1 MSNDAAPI
9 SLYNTLTRRVEP
21 LRTGEPGHVR
31 MYVCGVTVYDHA
43 HIGHG
48 RMITVFDVL
57 ARYLT
62 WVGQKLT
69 YVRNVTD
76 IEDKIINRANEAG
89 EPASALADRM
99 TEAFFEDMEM
109 LGCERPSV
117 EPRATEHIP
126 EMLTLIGELED
137 RGVAYRVDGD
147 VYFSVPDYPAYGRLS
162 NRRIE
167 DLQAG
172 ARVEVGERKRHPC
185 DFVLWKGAKPGEPT
199 WESPFG
205 PGRPGWHIECSAMA
219 SKYLGQPFD
228 LHGGGEDLVFPH
240 HENEIA
246 QSEAA
251 SGAPF
256 VGHWMHVAF
265 LRLGEEKMSKS
276 LGNFVTIRTALE
288 EHPRE
293 ALRLALLQTH
303 YRSPLEFAPS
313 VIEEAQSTLVRLYVT
328 LARIDATGAKAAP
341 DGEAKDAV
349 LCRKDFREALAD
361 DLNSPRALAALH
373 DGVRAA
379 NRLLDAG
386 KDTEAAALGA
396 VLRDTGSVF
405 GVLQGDPVET
415 LGLWRRERAADA
427 GLSEEQIEAI
437 IDRRREAR
445 TSKDFAAADAARD
458 ELLAAGIDLKDNPD
472 GTTTWTLKRGH
483 EG

>member
-1 MSNDAAPI
+1 MSDPAAPI

-21 LRTGEPGHVR
+21 LATGEAGHVR

-57 ARYLT
+57 ARYLV

-99 TEAFFEDMEM
+99 TQAFFEDMES
-109 LGCERPSV
+109 LGCRKPTV

-126 EMLTLIGELED
+126 EMLDLIEKLEQ
-137 RGVAYRVDGD
+137 RGIAYRTEGD
-147 VYFSVPDYPAYGRLS
+147 VYFSVPAYPEYGRLS
-162 NRRIE
+162 HRKIE

-199 WESPFG
+199 WDSPFG

-219 SKYLGQPFD
+219 AKYLGQPFD

-251 SGAPF
+251 SETPF

-265 LRLGEEKMSKS
+265 LRLGAEKMAKS
-276 LGNFVTIRTALE
+276 LGNFVTIREALE
-288 EHPRE
+288 QYPRE

-303 YRSPLEFAPS
+303 YRSPLEFSPE
-313 VIEEAQSTLVRLYVT
+313 VIEEAKRTLVRLYET
-328 LARIDATGAKAAP
+328 LARIDATGGQASSS
-341 DGEAKDAV
+341 EDAEN
-349 LCRKDFREALAD
+349 CRTRFREALAD

-386 KDTEAAALGA
+386 RDGEAVALGA
-396 VLRDTGSVF
+396 ALRETGAIF
-405 GVLQGDPVET
+405 GVLEGDPSET
-415 LGLWRRERAADA
+415 LEQWRSGRAAEA
-427 GLSEEQIEAI
+427 GLSDAEIEAI
-437 IDRRREAR
+437 LERRREAR
-445 TSKDFAAADAARD
+445 KARDFAAADEARD
-458 ELLAAGIDLKDNPD
+458 ELLALGIDLKDHPD
-472 GTTTWTLKRGH
+472 GTTSWTLRRGR
-483 EG
+483 EA

>member
-1 MSNDAAPI
+1 MSDSTAPI

-21 LRTGEPGHVR
+21 LVTRESGHVR

-48 RMITVFDVL
+48 RMLTVFDVL
-57 ARYLT
+57 ARYLA

-76 IEDKIINRANEAG
+76 IEDKIIRRANEAG

-99 TEAFFEDMEM
+99 TQAFLEDMEA
-109 LGCERPSV
+109 LGCRRPTV
-117 EPRATEHIP
+117 EPRATEHID
-126 EMLTLIGELED
+126 EMLALIGRLEE
-137 RGVAYRVDGD
+137 RGVAYRTEGD
-147 VYFSVPDYPAYGRLS
+147 VYFSVPDYPQYGRLS
-162 NRRIE
+162 HRKLD

-172 ARVEVGERKRHPC
+172 ARVEVGERKHHPC

-251 SGAPF
+251 SGSPF

-276 LGNFVTIRTALE
+276 LGNFVTIRKALE
-288 EHPRE
+288 QHPCE

-303 YRSPLEFAPS
+303 YRSPLEFSPG
-313 VIEEAQSTLVRLYVT
+313 VIEEAQRTLVRLYET
-328 LARIDATGAKAAP
+328 LARVDATGAAAAAGA
-341 DGEAKDAV
+341 DDAD
-349 LCRKDFREALAD
+349 LCRREFRDALAD
-361 DLNSPRALAALH
+361 DLNTPRALAALH
-373 DGVRAA
+373 DGVRAT

-386 KDTEAAALGA
+386 EDGAAVALGA
-396 VLRDTGSVF
+396 ALREAGSVF
-405 GVLQGDPVET
+405 GVLGGDPVAT
-415 LGLWRRERAADA
+415 LASWRSDRAAEA
-427 GLSEEQIEAI
+427 GLSDAEIEAVI
-437 IDRRREAR
+437 ARRKEAR
-445 TSKDFAAADAARD
+445 SARDFAAADAARD
-458 ELLAAGIDLKDNPD
+458 ELLAAGIDLKDHPD
-472 GTTTWTLKRGH
+472 GTTTWTLRRGRD
-483 EG
+483 G

>member
-1 MSNDAAPI
+1 MPGPTAPI

-21 LRTGEPGHVR
+21 LATSEPGHVR

-57 ARYLT
+57 ARYLR
-62 WVGQKLT
+62 WVGQALT

-76 IEDKIINRANEAG
+76 IEDKIIQRANEAG
-89 EPASALADRM
+89 EPALALADRM
-99 TEAFFEDMEM
+99 TEAFFEDVDA
-109 LGCERPSV
+109 LGCERPTV

-126 EMLTLIGELED
+126 EMLTLIRQLEEK
-137 RGVAYRVDGD
+137 GVAYRVDGD

-162 NRRIE
+162 HRRLE

-199 WESPFG
+199 WESDFG
-205 PGRPGWHIECSAMA
+205 LGRPGWHIECSAMA

-251 SGAPF
+251 SEKPF

-276 LGNFVTIRTALE
+276 LGNFVTIRAALE
-288 EHPRE
+288 EHSYE

-303 YRSPLEFAPS
+303 YRSPLEFSAS
-313 VIEEAQSTLVRLYVT
+313 VIEEAQRTLVRLYET
-328 LARIDATGAKAAP
+328 LARIDATGAVAASP
-341 DGEAKDAV
+341 ESAGATA
-349 LCRKDFREALAD
+349 CRNSFREALAD
-361 DLNSPRALAALH
+361 DLNTPRALAALH
-373 DGVRAA
+373 DGVRMA
-379 NRLLDAG
+379 NRLLDG
-386 KDTEAAALGA
+386 GENQEAAAVGEA
-396 VLRDTGSVF
+396 LRDTGSVF
-405 GVLQGDPVET
+405 GILQGDPAERLET
-415 LGLWRRERAADA
+415 WRKDRAAEA

-437 IDRRREAR
+437 IERRRSAR
-445 TSKDFAAADAARD
+445 QAKDFARADAARD
-458 ELLAAGIDLKDNPD
+458 ELLQAGIDLKDNPD
-472 GTTTWTLKRGH
+472 GTTTWSLRRGRDA
-483 EG
+483 

>member
-1 MSNDAAPI
+1 MSDSAAPI
-9 SLYNTLTRRVEP
+9 SLYNTLRRRVEP
-21 LRTGEPGHVR
+21 LQTGEPGHVR

-48 RMITVFDVL
+48 RMLTVFDVL
-57 ARYLT
+57 ARYLE

-76 IEDKIINRANEAG
+76 IEDKIINRANDAG
-89 EPASALADRM
+89 ESAAALADRM
-99 TEAFFEDMEM
+99 TDAFFEDMEL
-109 LGCERPSV
+109 LGCQRPTV

-126 EMLTLIGELED
+126 EMLTLIEQLEE
-137 RGVAYRVDGD
+137 RGVAYRADGD
-147 VYFSVPDYPAYGRLS
+147 VYFSVPDYPKYGRLS
-162 NRRIE
+162 NRKLE

-172 ARVEVGERKRHPC
+172 ARVEVGEKKRHPC
-185 DFVLWKGAKPGEPT
+185 DFVLWKSAKPGEPT

-246 QSEAA
+246 QSEGAA
-251 SGAPF
+251 DTEF

-276 LGNFVTIRTALE
+276 LGNFVTIRAALE

-303 YRSPLEFAPS
+303 YRSPLEFSPGL
-313 VIEEAQSTLVRLYVT
+313 IEEAQRSLVRLYET
-328 LARIDATGAKAAP
+328 LARIDAAGAGSAGPGAADAKACR
-341 DGEAKDAV
+341 EA
-349 LCRKDFREALAD
+349 FREALAD
-361 DLNSPRALAALH
+361 DLNTPRALAALH

-386 KDTEAAALGA
+386 KDDEAASLGEALRETGA
-396 VLRDTGSVF
+396 VF
-405 GVLQGDPVET
+405 GVLQGDPGET
-415 LGLWRRERAADA
+415 LESWKRDRAAEA
-427 GLSEEQIEAI
+427 GLSEAEIEAI
-437 IDRRREAR
+437 IERRRAAR
-445 TSKDFAAADAARD
+445 KAKDFAAADAARD
-458 ELLAAGIDLKDNPD
+458 ELAAAGIDLKDNPD
-472 GTTTWTLKRGH
+472 GTTSWTLKRGR

>member
-1 MSNDAAPI
+1 MSDSAAPI

-21 LRTGEPGHVR
+21 LATGEPGHVR

-57 ARYLT
+57 ARYLR

-99 TEAFFEDMEM
+99 TQAFFKDMEM
-109 LGCERPSV
+109 LGCERPTV

-126 EMLTLIGELED
+126 EMLTLIEQLEE
-137 RGVAYRVDGD
+137 RGVAYRADGD
-147 VYFSVPDYPAYGRLS
+147 VYFSVPDYPKYGRLS
-162 NRRIE
+162 NRRLE

-172 ARVEVGERKRHPC
+172 ARVEVGERKHHPC

-246 QSEAA
+246 QSE
-251 SGAPF
+251 GATGTDF

-276 LGNFVTIRTALE
+276 LGNFVTIRAALE
-288 EHPRE
+288 EHPCE

-303 YRSPLEFAPS
+303 YRSPLEFAPG
-313 VIEEAQSTLVRLYVT
+313 VIDEAQRTLVRLYET
-328 LARIDATGAKAAP
+328 LARIDATGSESAGETAVDAAK
-341 DGEAKDAV
+341 
-349 LCRKDFREALAD
+349 CRDDFRTSLAD
-361 DLNSPRALAALH
+361 DLNTPRALAALH

-379 NRLLDAG
+379 NRLLDEG
-386 KDTEAAALGA
+386 KNGEAVALGEA
-396 VLRDTGSVF
+396 LRDVGSVF
-405 GVLQGDPVET
+405 GVLQGSPTET
-415 LGLWRRERAADA
+415 LELWRRDRAAEA

-437 IDRRREAR
+437 IERRRDAR
-445 TSKDFAAADAARD
+445 KSKDFAAADAARD

-472 GTTTWTLKRGH
+472 GTTTWTLKRGA
-483 EG
+483 